1 MIEGDR
7 VLAVIAGRGGS
18 KGLPGKN
25 LRDLGGKPLIAW
37 SIEAA
42 RQSRH
47 IDRAIVST
55 DNAEIAEVARH
66 WAGDVPFL
74 RPAELATD
82 EAPIIASLLH
92 AVDAVAERYRYVVLL
107 QATSPFRLGSDIDAA
122 LELCRKRGAAA
133 CVSVT
138 PAPKARWLQEIDA
151 TGHLVALFQNDGS
164 RRQELELAY
173 QPNGAVYVAEIDWLR
188 QQTSFYTQ
196 ETLGYV
202 MPPERSVDIDSIS
215 DVYVAEAI
223 LRASGRA

>member
-7 VLAVIAGRGGS
+7 VLAVIAARGGS

-42 RQSRH
+42 RQSRY

-55 DNAEIAEVARH
+55 DDSEIADVARR

-92 AVDAVAERYRYVVLL
+92 AADTVAERYRYVVLL
-107 QATSPFRLGSDIDAA
+107 QATAPFRLGSDIDAA
-122 LELCRKRGAAA
+122 LELCRAQGAPA

-151 TGHLVALFQNDGS
+151 TGHLVALFQNNGS
-164 RRQELELAY
+164 RRQELGLAY
-173 QPNGAVYVAEIDWLR
+173 QPNGAVYAAEIEWLR
-188 QQTSFYTQ
+188 RQANFYTL

-202 MPPERSVDIDSIS
+202 MPPERSVDIDTIWDFYS
-215 DVYVAEAI
+215 AEAI
-223 LRASGRA
+223 LRAAGKS

>member
-1 MIEGDR
+1 MIEGER

-18 KGLPGKN
+18 KGLPRKN
-25 LRDLGGKPLIAW
+25 IRDLGGKPLIAW

-42 RQSRH
+42 RQSRY

-55 DNAEIAEVARH
+55 DDTEIADVARQ

-82 EAPIIASLLH
+82 EAPIVASLLH
-92 AVDAVAERYRYVVLL
+92 AADSLAEQYRYVVLL

-122 LELCRKRGAAA
+122 LDLCRTQGAPA

-138 PAPKARWLQEIDA
+138 PSPKARWLQEMDA
-151 TGHLVALFQNDGS
+151 TGHLVALFENDGS
-164 RRQELELAY
+164 RRQELGLAY
-173 QPNGAVYVAEIDWLR
+173 EPNGAVYVAELDWLR
-188 QQTSFYTQ
+188 RQNSFYTL

-202 MPPERSVDIDSIS
+202 MPPERSVDIDTVL
-215 DVYVAEAI
+215 DFYFAEGV
-223 LRASGRA
+223 LRGPNGG

>member
-1 MIEGDR
+1 MIEGDH

-25 LRDLGGKPLIAW
+25 IRDLGGKPLIAW

-42 RQSRH
+42 RQSRYV
-47 IDRAIVST
+47 DRAIVST
-55 DNAEIAEVARH
+55 DDTEIADVARS

-74 RPAELATD
+74 RPAQLATD

-92 AVDAVAERYRYVVLL
+92 AADSVTEPYRYVVLL
-107 QATSPFRLGSDIDAA
+107 QATSPFRQGSDIDAA
-122 LELCRKRGAAA
+122 LELCRKQGAPA

-138 PAPKARWLQEIDA
+138 PSPKARWLQEIDA

-164 RRQELELAY
+164 RRQELKQAY
-173 QPNGAVYVAEIDWLR
+173 EPNGAVYVAELDWLR
-188 QQTSFYTQ
+188 RQTSFYTL

-202 MPPERSVDIDSIS
+202 MPPERSVDIDTLS
-215 DVYVAEAI
+215 DFYVAEAI
-223 LRASGRA
+223 LRGPGKD

>member
-7 VLAVIAGRGGS
+7 VLAVIAARGGS

-25 LRDLGGKPLIAW
+25 IRDLGGKPLIAW

-42 RQSRH
+42 SQSQYV
-47 IDRAIVST
+47 DRAIVST
-55 DNAEIAEVARH
+55 DDTEIADAARR

-92 AVDAVAERYRYVVLL
+92 AADSAPERYRYVVLL

-122 LELCRKRGAAA
+122 LDLCRKQGAPA

-138 PAPKARWLQEIDA
+138 PSPKARWLQEIDA

-164 RRQELELAY
+164 RRQELGQAY
-173 QPNGAVYVAEIDWLR
+173 QPNGAVYVAQLDWLR
-188 QQTSFYTQ
+188 RKTSFYTL

-215 DVYVAEAI
+215 DFYVAEAI
-223 LRASGRA
+223 LRASGRV